1 MIKSKV
7 IPNVNSEIELYHP
20 KTTSAEADICLK
32 CPLPTCKSALYC
44 RRYREE
50 KRKMQKGQ
58 QDNGKKN
65 IKGTAHIH

>member
-7 IPNVNSEIELYHP
+7 IPNVITNIELYLP
-20 KTTSAEADICLK
+20 QVTSEEADICLN

-44 RRYREE
+44 NRYKEE
-50 KRKMQKGQ
+50 MEKLKKGQ

-65 IKGTAHIH
+65 HKGTAHVH